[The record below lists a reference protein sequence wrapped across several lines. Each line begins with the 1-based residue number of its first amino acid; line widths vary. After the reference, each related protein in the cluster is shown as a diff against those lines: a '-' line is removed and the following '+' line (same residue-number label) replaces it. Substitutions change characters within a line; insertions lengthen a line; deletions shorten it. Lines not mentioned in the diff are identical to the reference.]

1 MKKLL
6 VLTVAMVFATFGAG
20 LALAGE
26 YHQAGTLN
34 CADCH
39 TMHFSQTHQYDG
51 TAGAGVPALGGA
63 GPYGNLLRNDGA
75 TLCLACHDGVAGT
88 PDVLEADTA
97 TVTGS
102 GGRQAGAL
110 SNATATSGDYAVWK
124 GHTLTT
130 SSVTPPG
137 GSAMT
142 GGLSCANC
150 HAVHGSSSYRNLNTT
165 VTYSFATTANNSA
178 DVRINLAAYPGAGSG
193 KSGGYYS
200 RNNIFFNEL
209 SATNAPYGDFCA
221 QCHGDFH
228 GTANTG
234 AAADFTRHPTEAV
247 QLGTIGTATTGR
259 YTTRTNK
266 VQVMK
271 ASNSAA
277 VTDWT
282 DANPSCMSCHKAHGN
297 NNPFGL
303 IYMTGTGTIDEQGD
317 GGTAQ
322 RDLCGQCH
330 TQGG

>member
-1 MKKLL
+1 MKRTLIFVSML
-6 VLTVAMVFATFGAG
+6 AVG
-20 LALAGE
+20 LWISGVALAGE

-34 CADCH
+34 CSDCH
-39 TMHFSQTHQYDG
+39 TMHYSQTHQYDG
-51 TAGAGVPALGGA
+51 TAGAGTPSLSGGPNA
-63 GPYGNLLRNDGA
+63 NLLRQTGG
-75 TLCLACHDGVAGT
+75 TLCLACHDGSTAA
-88 PDVLEADTA
+88 PDVVGTDTNS
-97 TVTGS
+97 TGS

-110 SNATATSGDYAVWK
+110 TTGSASYEDYK

-137 GSAMT
+137 GSAMA

-165 VTYSFATTANNSA
+165 ISYQFATAANNST
-178 DVRINLAAYPGAGSG
+178 DVRVNLAAYPGAGSG
-193 KSGGYYS
+193 MSGGYYS

-209 SATNAPYGDFCA
+209 SGTESPYGDFCA
-221 QCHGDFH
+221 QCHGNFH

-234 AAADFTRHPTEAV
+234 ASADFTRHPTEAV
-247 QLGTIGTATTGR
+247 ELNTIGTATTGR

-271 ASNSAA
+271 ASNSGA
-277 VTDWT
+277 VTDWEN
-282 DANPSCMSCHKAHGN
+282 ANPSCMSCHKAHGN
-297 NNPFGL
+297 QNPFGL
-303 IYMTGTGTIDEQGD
+303 LYMSTGTVNEQGSS
-317 GGTAQ
+317 GGTAM